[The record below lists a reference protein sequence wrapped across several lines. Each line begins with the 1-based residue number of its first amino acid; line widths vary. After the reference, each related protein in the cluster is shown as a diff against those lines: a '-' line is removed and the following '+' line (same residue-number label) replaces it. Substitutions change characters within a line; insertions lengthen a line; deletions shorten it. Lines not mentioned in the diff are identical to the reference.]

1 MGPLRYAQGD
11 ICPSNSHPAAPPC
24 RPSAPLP
31 RFRPVTSPSPSA
43 DLSKLRINRDAP
55 PPEVRRALVR
65 NVVIAVLAL
74 LLIVGAVFALRS
86 GGAVPVQVVTVAA
99 ASGSDGGGSA
109 GAGTSVTANGYVVA
123 RTRASVSAKL
133 PGRIADLRVSEGST
147 LRRGEIIATLENADY
162 EAQAAQAKAAVAT
175 ARAELVEARTASEVA
190 AREAARLRDM
200 RQENADLVSEQDL
213 DGVEGR
219 ARQAAARLEAAD
231 ARLKAAEASLRFAR
245 ANLENTVIRAPFGGT
260 VLRKEAEIGEV
271 VAPSVG
277 GGLTRGA
284 VVTMADLTT
293 LEVEVDVNEA
303 YIARVKKDGPAT
315 ITLDAY
321 PDTSFR
327 GAVRQVVP
335 TADRQRATVQVK
347 VSILDRDPRILPEMG
362 ARVDFLEDS
371 VASGPEAPAAGPPRF
386 RVPAAAVREVN
397 GESVVWLVRNGRLES
412 RTVQAGPVSAGFRE
426 VRSGLAG
433 GEQLLVG
440 GVEEPEAGMRVEVGK

>member
-1 MGPLRYAQGD
+1 
-11 ICPSNSHPAAPPC
+11 
-24 RPSAPLP
+24 
-31 RFRPVTSPSPSA
+31 VTSPSP
-43 DLSKLRINRDAP
+43 DLSRLRINRDAP
-55 PPEVRRALVR
+55 PPEVRRALGR
-65 NVVIAVLAL
+65 NVALALLAL
-74 LLIVGAVFALRS
+74 LLVLGGIFALRR
-86 GGAVPVQVVTVAA
+86 GGAVPVQVVTVAP
-99 ASGSDGGGSA
+99 ASGAEGGGAA
-109 GAGTSVTANGYVVA
+109 GGASVTANGYVVA

-162 EAQAAQAKAAVAT
+162 EAQAAQARAAVAT
-175 ARAELVEARTASEVA
+175 ARAELVEARAASEVA

-200 RQENADLVSEQDL
+200 RQQNADLVSDQDL
-213 DGVEGR
+213 DGVESR
-219 ARQAAARLEAAD
+219 ASQSAARLEASQ
-231 ARLKAAEASLRFAR
+231 ARVAAANASLRFAL

-303 YIARVKKDGPAT
+303 YIARVVKGGPAT

-347 VSILDRDPRILPEMG
+347 VSIVDRDPRILPEMG
-362 ARVDFLEDS
+362 ARVDFLEDP
-371 VASGPEAPAAGPPRF
+371 GRPEAETAASSGPPRF
-386 RVPAAAVREVN
+386 RVPAAAVREAD
-397 GESVVWLVRNGRLES
+397 GERIVWLVRDGRLER
-412 RTVQAGPVSAGFRE
+412 RTVEAGPVSAGFRE
-426 VRSGLAG
+426 IRSGLAG
-433 GEQLLVG
+433 GEQVLVG
-440 GVEEPEAGMRVEVGK
+440 GVEKPEAGMRVTAGE